1 MTKKEL
7 CKIFTDKVTEYI
19 ENEYVI
25 TPNSFSGSDGTSRVD
40 LVKDD
45 SFIRIY
51 MDEEPD
57 FDSNVDKIYIRV
69 AERKLIG
76 KEKKNIYNMD
86 IVWTKEL
93 TTIYELS
100 FITIGKY
107 RHPYYVTEE
116 EYAELKDKIA
126 ERTKRRYEKYAS
138 AVRNIYTF
146 PDSAKAK
153 VLSFIQSKPKC
164 KSVKLKDI
172 EKVEKHVYDDFVTY
186 KVYCRGK
193 TYALN

>member
-19 ENEYVI
+19 RNGYVI

-45 SFIRIY
+45 SFTRIY

-57 FDSNVDKIYIRV
+57 FDSYMDRIYIRV

-76 KEKKNIYNMD
+76 QEKKNIYNMD
-86 IVWTKEL
+86 IIWTSEL

-100 FITIGKY
+100 FIVISKY

-126 ERTKRRYEKYAS
+126 ERNRRRYDKYAS
-138 AVRNIYTF
+138 ALRKIYTF
-146 PDSAKAK
+146 PDSAKK
-153 VLSFIQSKPKC
+153 IVLPFIQSKPKC

-172 EKVEKHVYDDFVTY
+172 GKVEKYVYDDFVTY
-186 KVYCRGK
+186 KVYCKGK
-193 TYALN
+193 TYTLH